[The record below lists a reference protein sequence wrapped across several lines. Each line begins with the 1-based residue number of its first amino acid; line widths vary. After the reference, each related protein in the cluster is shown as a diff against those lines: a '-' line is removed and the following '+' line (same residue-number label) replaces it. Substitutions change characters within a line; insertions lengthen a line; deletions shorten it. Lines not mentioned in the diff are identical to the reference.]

1 MCQFVLPAECL
12 GEVRDMKTEDTY
24 TSFSAIKCTVID
36 CRNRCIIGVC
46 VFPWNWQT
54 PIIICILVVKHL
66 STSDPLIKCHFFDV
80 LHYQFAE
87 LPLEHLE
94 KDNAVARPTKA
105 CQKEFHHL
113 FWRNLYF
120 ILCLIIYWDVCK
132 DITWVSNYFDGTRI
146 KLCMNCTLSQ
156 NICEVSIDS
165 NVLNY
170 ELWYGAVY
178 LVYLALRAFCDFFEN
193 KLYVSFFL
201 NNKCIISPSCCPKQ
215 QK

>member
-94 KDNAVARPTKA
+94 KDNAVARPTEA
-105 CQKEFHHL
+105 CQKEFHH
-113 FWRNLYF
+113 FFEETSIPFYSSTWFFFGFRGRNY
-120 ILCLIIYWDVCK
+120 
-132 DITWVSNYFDGTRI
+132 
-146 KLCMNCTLSQ
+146 
-156 NICEVSIDS
+156 
-165 NVLNY
+165 
-170 ELWYGAVY
+170 
-178 LVYLALRAFCDFFEN
+178 YLA
-193 KLYVSFFL
+193 
-201 NNKCIISPSCCPKQ
+201 NNYLHGL
-215 QK
+215 